1 MLRNRGKFGE
11 TAMTAKSRSDIIG
24 DIEDF
29 IGRNG
34 AKFGEWF
41 VGCTGAPKAA
51 LFTQHKLKQAGDAWI
66 SRLAKDELDAHD
78 VVEYFRSSRQTRTKP
93 KAQQDTD
100 LYVYAF
106 KIKSH
111 TRV

>member
-1 MLRNRGKFGE
+1 M
-11 TAMTAKSRSDIIG
+11 AAKSRSDIIG

-29 IGRNG
+29 IGKNG
-34 AKFGEWF
+34 AQFGEWF
-41 VGCTGAPKAA
+41 VGCTGSPKTT
-51 LFTQHKLKQAGDAWI
+51 LFTHHRLKQSGDAWI
-66 SRLAKDELDAHD
+66 SRLAKDDLDAHD
-78 VVEYFRSSRQTRTKP
+78 VVEYFRSTRRTRARP
-93 KAQQDTD
+93 GERRDSD

>member
-1 MLRNRGKFGE
+1 M
-11 TAMTAKSRSDIIG
+11 AAKSRSDIIG

-34 AKFGEWF
+34 ARFGEWF
-41 VGCTGAPKAA
+41 VGCTGSPKAP
-51 LFTQHKLKQAGDAWI
+51 LFTPPRVKQSGDAWI
-66 SRLAKDELDAHD
+66 SRLARDDLDAHD
-78 VVEYFRSSRQTRTKP
+78 VVEYFRTSRQTRGRAKERRD
-93 KAQQDTD
+93 AD

>member
-1 MLRNRGKFGE
+1 M
-11 TAMTAKSRSDIIG
+11 AAKSRSDIIG

-29 IGRNG
+29 IARNG
-34 AKFGEWF
+34 GNFGEWY
-41 VGCTGAPKAA
+41 VGCTSSPKAT
-51 LFTQHKLKQAGDAWI
+51 LFTQHGLKQSGDAWV
-66 SRLAKDELDAHD
+66 SRLAKDDLDAHD
-78 VVEYFRSSRQTRTKP
+78 VVEYFRSTRRTRGRTKDR
-93 KAQQDTD
+93 QDSD

>member
-1 MLRNRGKFGE
+1 MS
-11 TAMTAKSRSDIIG
+11 AKSRSEIIG

-34 AKFGEWF
+34 AKFGEFF
-41 VGCTGAPKAA
+41 VGCTGTPKAA
-51 LFTQHKLKQAGDAWI
+51 LFTRHALKQSGDAWI
-66 SRLAKDELDAHD
+66 SRLAKDEYEAHE
-78 VVEYFRSSRQTRTKP
+78 VVDYFVSTRKTKGRRAE
-93 KAQQDTD
+93 AQATD

>member
-1 MLRNRGKFGE
+1 M
-11 TAMTAKSRSDIIG
+11 AAKSRSDIIG

-29 IGRNG
+29 VGRNG
-34 AKFGEWF
+34 GKFAEF
-41 VGCTGAPKAA
+41 YVGCTSNPKTA
-51 LFTQHKLKQAGDAWI
+51 LFTQHKLKQSGDAWM
-66 SRLAKDELDAHD
+66 SRLARDDLDSHD
-78 VVEYFRSSRQTRTKP
+78 VVEYFRSTRQTKARPKP
-93 KAQQDTD
+93 RQDAD

>member
-1 MLRNRGKFGE
+1 M
-11 TAMTAKSRSDIIG
+11 AAKSRSEIIG

-29 IGRNG
+29 IARNG
-34 AKFGEWF
+34 ARFAEF
-41 VGCTGAPKAA
+41 YVGCTGQPKAA
-51 LFTQHKLKQAGDAWI
+51 IFNQHKVKQSGDAWI
-66 SRLAKDELDAHD
+66 SRLAKDEYEAHE
-78 VVEYFRSSRQTRTKP
+78 VVEYFLSTRKTRGRARERQ
-93 KAQQDTD
+93 DSD

>member
-1 MLRNRGKFGE
+1 M
-11 TAMTAKSRSDIIG
+11 AAKSRSEIIG

-29 IGRNG
+29 ISRNG
-34 AKFGEWF
+34 ARFNEF
-41 VGCTGAPKAA
+41 YVGCTGAPKAA
-51 LFTQHKLKQAGDAWI
+51 LFTRHSLKQTGDAWI
-66 SRLAKDELDAHD
+66 SRLAKDEYESHE
-78 VVEYFRSSRQTRTKP
+78 VVDYFLSTRKTKGRRGER
-93 KAQQDTD
+93 QDTD

>member
-1 MLRNRGKFGE
+1 M
-11 TAMTAKSRSDIIG
+11 AAKSRSEIIG

-34 AKFGEWF
+34 ARFNEF
-41 VGCTGAPKAA
+41 YVGCTGAPKAT
-51 LFTQHKLKQAGDAWI
+51 LFSRHAVKQSGDAWI
-66 SRLAKDELDAHD
+66 SRLAKDEYEAHE
-78 VVEYFRSSRQTRTKP
+78 VVEYFVTTRKTKGRRGER
-93 KAQQDTD
+93 QDTD

>member
-1 MLRNRGKFGE
+1 M
-11 TAMTAKSRSDIIG
+11 AAKSRSEIIS
-24 DIEDF
+24 DIEDC
-29 IGRNG
+29 IAKNG

-41 VGCTGAPKAA
+41 VGCTGAPKAM
-51 LFTQHKLKQAGDAWI
+51 LFTQHRLKPTGDAWI
-66 SRLAKDELDAHD
+66 TRLAKDELDARD
-78 VVEYFRSSRQTRTKP
+78 VVEYFMSARKTKGRP
-93 KAQQDTD
+93 KDVRDTD

>member
-1 MLRNRGKFGE
+1 M
-11 TAMTAKSRSDIIG
+11 AAKSRSEIIG

-34 AKFGEWF
+34 SSFAEFY
-41 VGCTGAPKAA
+41 VGCTGQPKATI
-51 LFTQHKLKQAGDAWI
+51 FTRHAVKQTGDAWI
-66 SRLAKDELDAHD
+66 SRRAKDEYEAHE
-78 VVEYFRSSRQTRTKP
+78 VVEYFVSTRKTKGRR
-93 KAQQDTD
+93 KDREDSD

>member
-1 MLRNRGKFGE
+1 M
-11 TAMTAKSRSDIIG
+11 AAKSRSNIIG

-29 IGRNG
+29 IAKNG
-34 AKFGEWF
+34 AVFGEWY
-41 VGCTGAPKAA
+41 VGCTGSPKAM
-51 LFTQHKLKQAGDAWI
+51 LFTQHKVKQTGDAWI

-78 VVEYFRSSRQTRTKP
+78 VVEYFVSARKTKGRSKE
-93 KAQQDTD
+93 KKDTD

-111 TRV
+111 MRT